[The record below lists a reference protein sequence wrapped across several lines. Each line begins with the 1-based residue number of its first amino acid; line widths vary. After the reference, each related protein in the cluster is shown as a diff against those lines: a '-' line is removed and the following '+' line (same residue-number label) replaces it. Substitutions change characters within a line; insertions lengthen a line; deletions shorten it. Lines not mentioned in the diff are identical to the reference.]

1 VVRDECYDEEN
12 VTDGDGVYVLP
23 DLDDVSIACFRVS
36 VFSITLRRSDE
47 ATHKVCGDSR
57 FAAVT
62 SRWARKA
69 LHKRAGCCRYFTI
82 RYCDI
87 FGQH

>member
-23 DLDDVSIACFRVS
+23 DLDVVSIACFRVS

-47 ATHKVCGDSR
+47 ATHKV
-57 FAAVT
+57 
-62 SRWARKA
+62 
-69 LHKRAGCCRYFTI
+69 
-82 RYCDI
+82 
-87 FGQH
+87 